1 LSGTA
6 FLAYFTQA
14 CGIKPPTAWIFS
26 QFIAA
31 NLSMSFLYHVHYT
44 LADYSSSTS
53 IASMVLVSSN
63 PTNLVISSAS
73 GINFI
78 YFSGWTILPALL
90 SALLLYPLLMLRYFR
105 TSSNTPALVPRRLET
120 PDVYPRGELK
130 DVRGAIFKA
139 ALLAATLLALI
150 VSSVL
155 VKGLFVWWVTVPAAL
170 IAFVRDVA
178 HDMKHGSVPEEFA
191 EGGEKEG
198 GSGAAEADLEMEDVS
213 AAVNGARGSDE
224 DERADARL
232 TLPRLVAKFAA
243 RLPTVYSV
251 TTRLPWPLL
260 PFAFSFFILV
270 ESLSSSGWITVWAG
284 WMSKVVQNND
294 VVAIFF
300 VGWICILL
308 CNVSIRRIVL
318 DVAECQANDDRS
330 RQILAQRSYW
340 SISSTILLS
349 QQRIRANECSMAP
362 SLRLQ

>member
-1 LSGTA
+1 
-6 FLAYFTQA
+6 
-14 CGIKPPTAWIFS
+14 
-26 QFIAA
+26 
-31 NLSMSFLYHVHYT
+31 
-44 LADYSSSTS
+44 
-53 IASMVLVSSN
+53 MVLVSSN

-90 SALLLYPLLMLRYFR
+90 SALLLYPLLMFRYFR
-105 TSSNTPALVPRRLET
+105 SSPNSSTPALVPRRLET

-170 IAFVRDVA
+170 VAFVRDVA
-178 HDMKHGSVPEEFA
+178 HDVKHGSVPEEFA
-191 EGGEKEG
+191 EGGEKDG
-198 GSGAAEADLEMEDVS
+198 GSGAAEADVEMEDVAS
-213 AAVNGARGSDE
+213 AVQGARGSDE
-224 DERADARL
+224 DDRTDARW

-308 CNVSIRRIVL
+308 CNVSSRGVMLVVVDVL
-318 DVAECQANDDRS
+318 DIGLTNGDNDRFPRTS
-330 RQILAQRSYW
+330 ERR
-340 SISSTILLS
+340 
-349 QQRIRANECSMAP
+349 
-362 SLRLQ
+362 

>member
-1 LSGTA
+1 MILIAGPRHSVWDSLSGILYTG
-6 FLAYFTQA
+6 LRDQA
-14 CGIKPPTAWIFS
+14 TDSMDILTVHCCEFEYVVTISCILHTKLIIIPPPT
-26 QFIAA
+26 
-31 NLSMSFLYHVHYT
+31 
-44 LADYSSSTS
+44 
-53 IASMVLVSSN
+53 ASMVLVSSN

-90 SALLLYPLLMLRYFR
+90 SALLLYPLLMFRYFR
-105 TSSNTPALVPRRLET
+105 TTSPETPALVPRRLET

-170 IAFVRDVA
+170 IAFTRDVA
-178 HDMKHGSVPEEFA
+178 HDVKHGSVPEEFA
-191 EGGEKEG
+191 EGEEKEG
-198 GSGAAEADLEMEDVS
+198 GSGAAQADLEMEDVS

-224 DERADARL
+224 DELHDARW
-232 TLPRLVAKFAA
+232 TLPRLVAKFAS

-270 ESLSSSGWITVWAG
+270 ESLSSSGWISVWAG

-308 CNVSIRRIVL
+308 CNVSSRGIRLVRL
-318 DVAECQANDDRS
+318 CW
-330 RQILAQRSYW
+330 L
-340 SISSTILLS
+340 
-349 QQRIRANECSMAP
+349 P
-362 SLRLQ
+362 S

>member
-1 LSGTA
+1 
-6 FLAYFTQA
+6 
-14 CGIKPPTAWIFS
+14 
-26 QFIAA
+26 
-31 NLSMSFLYHVHYT
+31 
-44 LADYSSSTS
+44 
-53 IASMVLVSSN
+53 MVLVSSN

-90 SALLLYPLLMLRYFR
+90 SAFLLYPLLMFRYFR

-139 ALLAATLLALI
+139 GLLAATLLALI
-150 VSSVL
+150 VASVL

-191 EGGEKEG
+191 EGGEKQG
-198 GSGAAEADLEMEDVS
+198 GAAEADLEMEDVS

>member
-1 LSGTA
+1 
-6 FLAYFTQA
+6 
-14 CGIKPPTAWIFS
+14 
-26 QFIAA
+26 
-31 NLSMSFLYHVHYT
+31 
-44 LADYSSSTS
+44 
-53 IASMVLVSSN
+53 MVLVSSN

-90 SALLLYPLLMLRYFR
+90 SALLLYPLLMFRYFR
-105 TSSNTPALVPRRLET
+105 ASPNTTALVPRRLET

-139 ALLAATLLALI
+139 CLLAATLLALI
-150 VSSVL
+150 ISSVL

-170 IAFVRDVA
+170 IAFTRDVA
-178 HDMKHGSVPEEFA
+178 HDLKHGSVPEEFA
-191 EGGEKEG
+191 EGEKKEG
-198 GSGAAEADLEMEDVS
+198 GAAEADLEMEDVS
-213 AAVNGARGSDE
+213 AAVNGAHGSGAGEDDRDE
-224 DERADARL
+224 SRW

-270 ESLSSSGWITVWAG
+270 ESLSSSGWISVWAG

-300 VGWICILL
+300 VGWVCILL
-308 CNVSIRRIVL
+308 CNVSRGGITLVVLSIRLTTVVAVTDL
-318 DVAECQANDDRS
+318 DEHRRNAHPRRHPLRS
-330 RQILAQRSYW
+330 CFHSDQLEQESRVRRPLRCGCGQQCW
-340 SISSTILLS
+340 SILVCLPG
-349 QQRIRANECSMAP
+349 E
-362 SLRLQ
+362 LGRLALAWYVFCTEQVRVSVMC